1 MEGLRQRGGQHQG
14 ASGEPGLWGQ
24 DQGVHG
30 KVEQGYWGFR
40 SNFFLLAHL
49 NDFLK
54 NGKYF
59 KSIPVL
65 KSFKYD

>member
-1 MEGLRQRGGQHQG
+1 MEGLRQRRGQHLG

-54 NGKYF
+54 NGKHYQ
-59 KSIPVL
+59 KYTCL
-65 KSFKYD
+65 KIF